1 MKKIQSLQRALQI
14 LDLFSLNRPSL
25 GISEISRLLNINKGT
40 VQGLVQ
46 TLFSE
51 GLLRQDEETRKYGLG
66 VKLYELGITSAGSM
80 EINLR
85 SSTIAHDLAK
95 RTGFLV
101 RIGVYDKDSAFVTL
115 DAYPRSEPFLFRQIG
130 PRTPLYCTALGRAI
144 LAFLNKDEFETYF
157 MQTDFISYTRNTITD
172 RQELLKELEATRE
185 RGYAI
190 NREEHIFG
198 RAAVGAPIFERQKK
212 LCASACIV
220 GNPNKILG
228 QDMEY
233 LAEEI
238 KKATSEISMNM
249 GYFPEPINHLS
260 NTD

>member
-1 MKKIQSLQRALQI
+1 MKTIQSVQRAIQI
-14 LDLFSLNRPSL
+14 LNLFSLNTPSL
-25 GISEISRLLNINKGT
+25 GISEISRLLDINKGT
-40 VQGLVQ
+40 VQGLIQ

-51 GLLRQDEETRKYGLG
+51 GFLLQDEETRKYRLG
-66 VKLYELGITSAGSM
+66 VKIYELGITSVGSM

-85 SSTIAHDLAK
+85 SSTPAHDLAK

-101 RIGVYDKDSAFVTL
+101 RIGIFDKDSAFVTL

-144 LAFLNKDEFETYF
+144 LAFLDQDEFDAYF
-157 MQTDFISYTRNTITD
+157 KKTKLIPYTPNTVID
-172 RQELLKELEATRE
+172 KKELLKELEATRV
-185 RGYAI
+185 RGYSI

-198 RAAVGAPIFERQKK
+198 RAALGAPIFGRHKK
-212 LCASACIV
+212 LCASLCLV

-228 QDMEY
+228 KDLAH

-238 KKATSEISMNM
+238 KRTTMEISMNM
-249 GYFPEPINHLS
+249 GYFPEPILP
-260 NTD
+260 